1 MAHELTTCQVVYHCY
16 QIRTTLLLARSWQLA
31 SAVLQLVM
39 GDTNSK
45 DARIW
50 LLYSFRCLVAKVSIS
65 CGSRRCNWLAARMR
79 KTDRYLIFIVRPYT
93 A

>member
-1 MAHELTTCQVVYHCY
+1 MSGTSS
-16 QIRTTLLLARSWQLA
+16 LLSDQNHSTPGSWQLA
-31 SAVLQLVM
+31 STVLQLVM

-50 LLYSFRCLVAKVSIS
+50 LVYSFRCLGAKVSIS

-79 KTDRYLIFIVRPYT
+79 KTDR
-93 A
+93 